1 MFHFIADNCA
11 YRDIQR
17 QRLQNESHGQDCYA
31 FNYCMQFVFDV
42 CRTHGVNPVAQSMD
56 VVVVSVRCVGV
67 NQIRQVEPVEQ

>member
-31 FNYCMQFVFDV
+31 FTIV